1 MANHTMIKNIKTR
14 ISWERNIAFLRS
26 KKIIN
31 LCLRWHILR
40 SYCFAAE
47 IIFKKTLMVYLS
59 SIVIS
64 KCKYIFWWV
73 MFFKNGLC
81 ISYQFSLLNTPPPP
95 SPQLFPYQLDF
106 LLKIK
111 STQILNLNTLF
122 ASLNQYISLQ
132 WCIYDLW

>member
-1 MANHTMIKNIKTR
+1 MVNHTMIKNTKTR

-26 KKIIN
+26 KKIN

-47 IIFKKTLMVYLS
+47 IIFKKALTVYLS

-81 ISYQFSLLNTPPPP
+81 ITYQFSLLNTPPPP
-95 SPQLFPYQLDF
+95 PPFFPDQLGF

-111 STQILNLNTLF
+111 STQILNLNPLF

-132 WCIYDLW
+132 WCIYNLW